1 MYFVNENVLH
11 KCESVL
17 SLLSASFLKKDV
29 CVSQTTDFEVDM
41 LLEHGLFVSRESLVS
56 TFIQPLRT

>member
-17 SLLSASFLKKDV
+17 SLLSASFLKKGV
-29 CVSQTTDFEVDM
+29 CVSQTTDFEVDV
-41 LLEHGLFVSRESLVS
+41 LLEHGLFVSCESLVS
-56 TFIQPLRT
+56 TFIQPHRI